1 MTITTDDFR
10 AWLER
15 KYHDYDVAAEPVH
28 GTYGL
33 IWFLTTKSPKSSPK
47 GFAVKTLA
55 PEKIISSKS
64 LVDLANLRREFR
76 MWLALPSTY
85 NVVSALGFDI
95 ASLVGVD
102 GSEVVNLPV
111 MRMPRMD
118 GSLDDWVNNS
128 KFDGIDKLIALAQA
142 LNGLL
147 HLYTN
152 GFEGHGDLKPSNLL
166 YIDMR
171 SKFQL
176 HNCIWPS
183 EKHPWQ
189 VCVADL
195 GWADA
200 WVDLGFSGKV
210 FRPYKAPERVE
221 GKFSPIKSDMFS
233 MGVIAA
239 QLLQGHHPAPNIKRA
254 EESDKSWK
262 KWVESGERKLE
273 GISSDRIR
281 TMILRCLNLD
291 PAARPDANECL
302 GEICAELK
310 ETYCLDIA
318 QALAAWRKPIF
329 ESVAAQNEH
338 QAWAANNSIRLGSS
352 EVIRSLEQIT
362 SRLKKIQVHDICSC
376 EEWVP
381 LADSYLKLLE
391 AAGEVQEASKVPI
404 RKLALNYLLSILG
417 KLDRPDVLNIQARDD
432 LPNVVQPFERFSEVV
447 KLMADLADFPQ
458 GDELEPVEKLGA
470 YARSALAFG
479 KASALRFEGGR
490 QSEVIA
496 LLTTAINVA
505 QDEPVNYYFRARW
518 IHEILFLSPG
528 GASSEKLSS
537 QQSMQ
542 TIISD
547 LERAISLASDWEEPK
562 NLLQSIKS

>member
-1 MTITTDDFR
+1 MTITTNDLR

-33 IWFLTTKSPKSSPK
+33 IWFLTKNGTKK
-47 GFAVKTLA
+47 GFAVKSLA
-55 PEKIISSKS
+55 PEKLLVNKS
-64 LVDLANLRREFR
+64 LDELANLRREFR
-76 MWLALPSTY
+76 MWLALPNTY
-85 NVVSALGFDI
+85 NVLPAIGFDI
-95 ASLVGVD
+95 ASLGAGGD
-102 GSEVVNLPV
+102 PGIVNIPV
-111 MRMPRMD
+111 MRMPLMD
-118 GSLDDWVNNS
+118 GSLDNWVNNS

-142 LNGLL
+142 FNGLL

-166 YIDMR
+166 YIDM
-171 SKFQL
+171 SKQYPL
-176 HNCIWPS
+176 PDSNSWPS
-183 EKHPWQ
+183 QQHPWR

-221 GKFSPIKSDMFS
+221 GNFFPIKSDMFS
-233 MGVIAA
+233 MGVIAS

-262 KWVESGERKLE
+262 KWVETGKRELE
-273 GISSDRIR
+273 GISSGRIR
-281 TMILRCLNLD
+281 TMILRCLDPD

-302 GEICAELK
+302 GEICDELK
-310 ETYCLDIA
+310 ENYHIDIE
-318 QALAAWRKPIF
+318 QTLAAWREPIF
-329 ESVAAQNEH
+329 DSVAAQNDH
-338 QAWAANNSIRLGSS
+338 QAWAANNSNRLGPS

-362 SRLKKIQVHDICSC
+362 SMLKKMQVHDINSC
-376 EEWVP
+376 EGWVP
-381 LADSYLKLLE
+381 LADSYLKLVE
-391 AAGEVQEASKVPI
+391 AAGEVQEASEIPI
-404 RKLALNYLLSILG
+404 RKLALDYLLSILG
-417 KLDRPDVLNIQARDD
+417 KLDRSDVLNIQARDD
-432 LPNVVQPFERFSEVV
+432 LPEVMQPFERFSEVV
-447 KLMADLADFPQ
+447 KRMADLADFPQ
-458 GDELEPVEKLGA
+458 GDELEAVEKLGA

-479 KASALRFEGGR
+479 KASVLRVEGGS

-496 LLTTAINVA
+496 LLTTAINAA

-518 IHEILFLSPG
+518 IHENLFLTPG
-528 GASSEKLSS
+528 RAESKGLSS
-537 QQSMQ
+537 QQVIQ

-547 LERAISLASDWEEPK
+547 LGRAISLVPNWEEPK
-562 NLLQSIKS
+562 NLLESINS